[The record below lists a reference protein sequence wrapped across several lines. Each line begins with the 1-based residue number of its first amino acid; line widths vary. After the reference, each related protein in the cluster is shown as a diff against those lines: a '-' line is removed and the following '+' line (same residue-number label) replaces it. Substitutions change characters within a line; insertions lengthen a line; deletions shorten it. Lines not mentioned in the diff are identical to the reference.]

1 MLRGCGMVW
10 SRVRS
15 LWRNWFR
22 RGGVDADL
30 DAEVLAFEEMSA
42 EEDTARGVTPEEA
55 RRRALAE
62 VGGAERL
69 KQQVREGR
77 AGAGIE
83 SVMQDLRFG
92 VRQVVK
98 SPGFGL
104 TVMATLA
111 LSIGITTAVFSVL
124 YAMVI
129 RPLPYQDVSRIVAMD
144 TRSASGGPQAAS
156 YPEYV
161 DWRKMQHS
169 FTALAGYSP
178 QGAVGMK
185 SDAGAVVLNEVEGT
199 DNFFTVFEV
208 NPVLGRTFAAGE
220 DEDGRNNVVV
230 LSYEVWQQDFGGKA
244 DVVGRRVQMD
254 GSAYTVIGVMRAG
267 FRFPINVMNSIYVPL
282 HLTPTQRDNRG
293 NHWLQTVARL
303 KPGMTAR
310 QAEADMD
317 TIFAALGKTDMFD
330 AGRTVHAVDL
340 TMYVV
345 GDTAGSLRLL
355 LYAVLAV
362 LVIGCVNVAGLLLAR
377 GVKRE
382 REMALRSAIGARRGR
397 IVRQL
402 LTEALLFA
410 VCGAGAGVV
419 LAYGLL
425 RLIRMLLIASL
436 SRGAEVQVNLP
447 VLAAALGIS
456 VGVTVLAAMMPALR
470 LSGTSPTMALK
481 AGGSAGTTRGQH
493 RLRTGFV
500 VTQVALALALLV
512 VSGLLLHML
521 EKLRTTELGF
531 NPGQMLTAEINLP
544 RGRYAG
550 RDVLADF
557 YTPLVEKVQAMPGVR
572 AAGLIQ
578 MLPVQGWGWNSEHI
592 HIYGTAPLKNP
603 RTDPAEVRF
612 VTPGYYKV
620 FQNAL
625 VEGRL
630 GDAAIDRPTT
640 RLVAVVNE
648 AFVKKFIP
656 AGRDPVGMEIGDN
669 DQMETLAS
677 QDNPRVLIV
686 GVVKNIRQ
694 SIYQPP
700 FPEMDYN
707 IAQIPPAVSLNAIG
721 SMHLVVRTSVAP
733 ESLVPQLQKVL
744 HDVDA
749 TVPLREPETMM
760 QVVADVLTFQRLEN
774 WLFGAFAG
782 LAVLLAVV
790 GLYGLISHEVELSTR
805 DIGIKLAL
813 GASRGRIL
821 EGIYRRVG
829 WMLGVGVVL
838 GLLVTV
844 AAEKFIGAV
853 VAVGL
858 AKDGL
863 LIVALAVGLMG
874 VGLLAAAVPARRA
887 SGVEPMEALR
897 EE

>member
-1 MLRGCGMVW
+1 MVW

-22 RGGVDADL
+22 RGDVDADL
-30 DAEVLAFEEMSA
+30 DAEVRAFVEMSA
-42 EEDTARGVTPEEA
+42 EEDAARGADPQEA
-55 RRRALAE
+55 RRRRLAE
-62 VGGAERL
+62 IGGSERL

-77 AGAGIE
+77 TGAGLE
-83 SVMQDLRFG
+83 SVAQDLRFG
-92 VRQVVK
+92 VRQVMK

-129 RPLPYQDVSRIVAMD
+129 RPLPYRDVSRIVAMD
-144 TRSASGGPQAAS
+144 TRSASDGIEYAS

-161 DWRKMQHS
+161 DWRKMQRS
-169 FTALAGYSP
+169 FTALAGFNP
-178 QGAVGMK
+178 QGAVGME
-185 SDAGAVVLNEVEGT
+185 SDTGAVVLNEIEGT

-244 DVVGRRVQMD
+244 DVLGRRVQMD
-254 GSAYTVIGVMRAG
+254 GNAYTVIGVMPAG
-267 FRFPINVMNSIYVPL
+267 FRFPINVMDSIYVPL
-282 HLTPTQRDNRG
+282 HLTPNQKTGRG

-303 KPGMTAR
+303 KPGVTGP
-310 QAEADMD
+310 QAEADMG
-317 TIFAALGKTDMFD
+317 TIFAALGKADTFN

-340 TMYVV
+340 TAYVV
-345 GDTAGSLRLL
+345 GNTAGSLRLL

-410 VCGAGAGVV
+410 VIGAGAGVL

-436 SRGAEVQVNLP
+436 SRGAEVGVKL
-447 VLAAALGIS
+447 
-456 VGVTVLAAMMPALR
+456 VTVVAAMMPALR
-470 LSGTSPTMALK
+470 MSGTSPTMALK

-512 VSGLLLHML
+512 VSGLLVHML
-521 EKLRTTELGF
+521 ETLRTRELGF
-531 NPGQMLTAEINLP
+531 NPEPILTAEINLP
-544 RGRYAG
+544 HGRYAG

-557 YTPLVEKVQAMPGVR
+557 YTPLVDKVQAMPGVR

-578 MLPVQGWGWNSEHI
+578 MLPVQAWGWNSEHI
-592 HIYGTAPLKNP
+592 HIYATAPLKNP
-603 RTDPAEVRF
+603 RTDPAEIRF
-612 VTPGYYKV
+612 VSPGYYKV
-620 FQNAL
+620 FQDAL

-630 GDAAIDRPTT
+630 ADPAIDKPTT
-640 RLVAVVNE
+640 RLVGVVNE

-656 AGRDPVGMEIGDN
+656 AGRDPLGMEIGDN
-669 DQMETLAS
+669 NQMETLAS

-694 SIYQPP
+694 TIYQDPLP
-700 FPEMDYN
+700 QIDYM
-707 IAQIPPAVSLNAIG
+707 IAQIPAAESLDAIG
-721 SMHLVVRTSVAP
+721 SMHLVVRTAVAP
-733 ESLVPQLQKVL
+733 ESLVSQLRRVF
-744 HDVDA
+744 HGVDA
-749 TVPLREPETMM
+749 TVPLREPETMI
-760 QVVADVLTFQRLEN
+760 QVVADVLTFERLEN

-813 GASRGRIL
+813 GASRGKIL

-829 WMLGVGVVL
+829 WMMGVGVAV
-838 GLLVTV
+838 GLVVTV
-844 AAEKFIGAV
+844 AAEKFISAV
-853 VAVGL
+853 VSVGV
-858 AKDGL
+858 AKDGV
-863 LIVALAVGLMG
+863 LIGALAVGLMG
-874 VGLLAAAVPARRA
+874 VGLVAAAVPARRA
-887 SGVEPMEALR
+887 SVVEPMEALR